1 MAVARRKFLGF
12 FHLIAIF
19 ARRSMKKHEKTP
31 FPAVKKGKTL
41 TQQSIF
47 FAGKP
52 RFCVGLT
59 GGIGS
64 GKSAAAAH
72 FARLG
77 ACVIDADDVAH
88 ALTAAGGDA
97 MPEILAHF
105 GAEFADENGALDR
118 RKMREL
124 VFKHPAARAELEAI
138 LHPKILQAA
147 KYAAETRAGD
157 YVIFVVP
164 LLFEQGG
171 FLPWIARSLLIDCPE
186 TLQKSRVI
194 ARNQHAP
201 ELVDAMI
208 AAQMPREKRQ
218 AYANDMIDN
227 ASSLDALQTKVEAQ
241 HAQYLALARQF
252 SAENG

>member
-1 MAVARRKFLGF
+1 MD
-12 FHLIAIF
+12 
-19 ARRSMKKHEKTP
+19 
-31 FPAVKKGKTL
+31 FPADKKGKTL
-41 TQQSIF
+41 KQQSIF

-77 ACVIDADDVAH
+77 ACVIDADELAH
-88 ALTAAGGDA
+88 VLTAAGGDA

-105 GAEFADENGALDR
+105 GSDFANETGALDR
-118 RKMREL
+118 QKMREL
-124 VFKHPAARAELEAI
+124 VFKQPAARAELEAI
-138 LHPKILQAA
+138 LHPKIVQAA
-147 KYAAETRAGD
+147 IAAAKTKAGD

-164 LLFEQGG
+164 LLFEQGS
-171 FLPWIARSLLIDCPE
+171 FLPLIARSLLIDCPVD
-186 TLQKSRVI
+186 LQKSRVI

-208 AAQMPREKRQ
+208 QAQMSREKRQ
-218 AYANDMIDN
+218 AYANDIIEN
-227 ASSLDALQTKVEAQ
+227 SGSLADLQAKIEAQ
-241 HAQYLALARQF
+241 HAQYLSFARAFSEQNGQF
-252 SAENG
+252 FDWLSKPMI